1 MKFRLILLAAMI
13 LSLMMSTAP
22 AKISLAVSH
31 ELSPGEIWYLDPGSM
46 PGMSHANITVTGES
60 VLEDAS
66 VEVILAIDSSG
77 SMGDNDPE
85 NKRLAAAKIFVGM
98 MNTSRDK
105 VGMVSW
111 DDNIDF
117 FVAPTNNFLYVNN
130 SIDRVDSSGSTDM
143 DEGLRKSIDLLSS
156 GRHDARLIVLL
167 SDGSNSDYT
176 PSGRRGSQAD
186 RARDEGIA
194 IYTIG
199 LSLDDSDAE
208 VKLKDVAKTTGGRY
222 YSAPDIDILRSI
234 YEDIGNEV
242 VNLAGKNV
250 KVRCAIPPEVAI
262 RNYAVKPS
270 SESFEGDFRI
280 MTWNVET
287 IAVNDTWTTSFDV
300 ITKKVEETDEED
312 EEPDVFGS
320 ELDISYVQDGK
331 SLANLTFKNKSL
343 SQMGITS
350 VVSMNVSLSADLDV
364 IRERVGAIYDLIE
377 VSDTRIVWMFAET
390 TGDWAFLL
398 EDGRLVIAST
408 ADFDLSTKALL
419 TGELLLSVNQLNA
432 VGANITSRNGTAYGL
447 MTYNVT
453 DAKLVENVVY
463 YAEHVGVYQYITY
476 EFNEKFDLNLV
487 VPDCPIREAR
497 LIVEGR
503 EYDCFGGAA
512 NQKYYVDGIY
522 IAGCEFHDFPWTGWC
537 AVNETEIT
545 DEITPGTHRF
555 SSSDIAEPHTLTLEV
570 VTASPPSKKF
580 FLYSD
585 DLTSVWVPAVA
596 NRPI

>member
-1 MKFRLILLAAMI
+1 MKFRLILLVAMI
-13 LSLMMSTAP
+13 LSLVMSTAP

-60 VLEDAS
+60 VLEGAS

-77 SMGDNDPE
+77 SMADNDPE
-85 NKRLAAAKIFVGM
+85 NKRLAAATIFVGM
-98 MNTSRDK
+98 MNSSRDK

-111 DDNIDF
+111 DDNINF

-130 SIDRVDSSGSTDM
+130 SIDRVDSHGGTDL

-167 SDGSNSDYT
+167 SDGNSDYT

-199 LSLDDSDAE
+199 LNLDDPEAE
-208 VKLKDVAKTTGGRY
+208 DKLKDAAETTGGRY

-234 YEDIGNEV
+234 YEDIGKEV

-262 RNYAVKPS
+262 RNYTVKPS
-270 SESFEGDFRI
+270 SDAFEGDFRV

-300 ITKKVEETDEED
+300 ITKKVEEMDEKY

-320 ELDISYVQDGK
+320 ELDLSYVRDGN
-331 SLANLTFKNKSL
+331 SLANLTFRDKSL
-343 SQMGITS
+343 SQMGIAS
-350 VVSMNVSLSADLDV
+350 AASMNVSLSADLDV

-377 VSDTRIVWMFAET
+377 VSDSRIVWRFAET
-390 TGDWAFLL
+390 TCDWAFLF

-432 VGANITSRNGTAYGL
+432 VGANVTSRNGTAYGL

-453 DAKLVENVVY
+453 DAKLVESVVY
-463 YAEHVGVYQYITY
+463 YAEHAGVYQHITY
-476 EFNEKFDLNLV
+476 KFSENFDLNLV

-497 LIVEGR
+497 LTVDGR

-512 NQKYYVDGIY
+512 VQKYYFDGAY

-537 AVNETEIT
+537 TVNETEIT

-585 DLTSVWVPAVA
+585 DLTTVWVPAVT